1 MTTRT
6 IGGDDAC
13 PLYSCCLTDEQW
25 QIIEPLLPVPRRGR
39 PRLHSLRQVLD
50 TIWYVLRTG
59 CAWRL
64 IPHDLVIPW
73 HAAYRCF
80 RSWTRQGVWADVH
93 DALRDQVRHAA
104 GRDSAPT
111 AAVLDSQTVQSSEGG
126 EQIGWDQGKK
136 TRGRK
141 RHLLVDTN
149 GLLLICYVHSAA
161 VNDRTGAKL
170 VLGWLDEQYPTIE
183 LIWLDGGYANTVDDH
198 LIGWADNE
206 IGVKL
211 EVIKRS
217 DDVKGFQVLPRRW
230 VVERTLG
237 WVVRCRRLARDF
249 ERLTAHAEAMVHI
262 AMTGLMLRRLTGQQ
276 TRYRNN
282 NRRLVAQSSS
292 CIPD

>member
-1 MTTRT
+1 VTTRKN
-6 IGGDDAC
+6 GGDDAC
-13 PLYSCCLTDEQW
+13 LQYSCCLTDEQW
-25 QIIEPLLPVPRRGR
+25 RLIEPLLPIARRGR
-39 PRLHSLRQVLD
+39 PRLHPLRRVLD

-64 IPHDLVIPW
+64 VPHDLVPW

-80 RSWTRQGVWADVH
+80 RSWTQQGVWADIH
-93 DALRDQVRHAA
+93 DALRDAVRTAT
-104 GRDSAPT
+104 GRNPAPT

-149 GLLLICYVHSAA
+149 GLLLICHVHSAA
-161 VNDRTGAKL
+161 DNDRTGAKL

-183 LIWLDGGYANTVDDH
+183 LIWLDGGYANAVDDH
-198 LIGWADNE
+198 LIGWADKR

-211 EVIKRS
+211 QVVKRS

-237 WVVRCRRLARDF
+237 WIDRYRRLARDF

-262 AMTGLMLRRLTGQQ
+262 AMTGLMLRRLTGQE
-276 TRYRNN
+276 TRYHNL
-282 NRRLVAQSSS
+282 NRRQATQTSS
-292 CIPD
+292 